1 MEKKIL
7 SYKALGWSVLVLA
20 LLLLYVLI
28 YCNLGQHLQSVFDEG
43 FYFLDFKSDDVYTV
57 NTRPLSLG
65 GELLKAVFPDVV
77 SMDVLAL
84 RRLAYCMKGLGIGLL
99 LLGSYVF
106 LYKGKQEKSL
116 APYLSLSAC
125 VLLFGLYV
133 MHSVVVNSNDETLF
147 FEMLVL
153 ALSLVAVSVNRGWLR
168 GVCVGLIGCF
178 SFFAMLCNAPAGA
191 MLLFLC
197 FFFLLF
203 YKGFD
208 KRKLVRDLAS
218 LLSGVVLG
226 LVLTH
231 FFVVRLGDIFVF
243 VQEAMGQTTNGSSA
257 SHHSLTKLAV
267 LFFLNLRNLIMT
279 LVMLCGITYLC
290 GLIQHGL
297 GKKWLT
303 IVVGV
308 VLFVI
313 MYKWQVKPE
322 IKIVSIVTWLVLM
335 SWVIMRNAQ
344 PDVRIWDDK
353 IILVLFLLLMPMAI
367 SVGSN
372 VGFMNKATTFIVPW
386 GVLLYF
392 LSDMTTKSNKLFSVG
407 VLVFVFSLILF
418 GHCRGLL
425 RQQHDDAVFANEY
438 PIARMQ
444 LNENQYG
451 FYKEVYDILN
461 DYGYRSKQDTILGF
475 CFNEMTIVAMDA
487 VPYTNDQLPEEFL
500 LHDKGMCVMP
510 TFMILSEWDVE
521 VLKPFFDTLGWRI
534 AEEYDVFKLKNNP
547 DPDSGYSMTQSTLYC
562 LKNRRIESPKFLH

>member
-7 SYKALGWSVLVLA
+7 SYKALCWSVLVLA

-43 FYFLDFKSDDVYTV
+43 FYFLNFKSDDVYTV
-57 NTRPLSLG
+57 NTRTLSLS
-65 GELLKAVFPDVV
+65 GELMKAVFPDVV

-84 RRLAYCMKGLGIGLL
+84 RRLSYCMKGLGIGLL

-125 VLLFGLYV
+125 VLLFGLLV
-133 MHSVVVNSNDETLF
+133 MPSVVVNSNDVTLF

-153 ALSLVAVSVNRGWLR
+153 GLSFVAVSVNKAWIRSL
-168 GVCVGLIGCF
+168 CVVLIGCF
-178 SFFAMLCNAPAGA
+178 SFFAMLCNAPAGV

-197 FFFLLF
+197 FLFLPF

-208 KRKLVRDLAS
+208 KWKLIRDLVS
-218 LLSGVVLG
+218 LLSGVFLG

-231 FFVVRLGDIFVF
+231 FFVVRLRDIFAF
-243 VQEAMGQTTNGSSA
+243 VQDAMWQTTNGTAA

-267 LFFLNLRNLIMT
+267 LFFLNLRDLIMT
-279 LVMLCGITYLC
+279 LVLLCGITYLC
-290 GLIQHGL
+290 GLIQHRL

-322 IKIVSIVTWLVLM
+322 IKVASIVTWLVLM
-335 SWVIMRNAQ
+335 SWVIMRDAQ

-353 IILVLFLLLMPMAI
+353 IILVLFLFLMPMAI

-372 VGFMNKATTFIVPW
+372 LGFMNKATTFIVPW

-407 VLVFVFSLILF
+407 ILVFVFSLILF

-425 RQQHDDAVFANEY
+425 RQQHDDAVFADEY

-461 DYGYRSKQDTILGF
+461 GYGYRSKQDTILGF
-475 CFNEMTIVAMDA
+475 CFNEMTVVAMDA

-500 LHDKGMCVMP
+500 LHDKGMLVKP

-521 VLKPFFDTLGWRI
+521 VLKPLFEALGWGSV
-534 AEEYDVFKLKNNP
+534 EEYDVYNLKNNP

-562 LKNRRIESPKFLH
+562 LKKRRIESPKYLH